1 MDVSEKNVIKWRD
14 RKHWAWF
21 PWSFTKYEVR
31 NDRLYVQSGLFKTS
45 YDETLLYR
53 IVDIRLSRTL
63 WQKIFGT
70 GTITLYTRVD
80 VNNHIQL
87 VNIKNSV
94 DVKEYLSELIE
105 EIRNRKKVVGK
116 EFYGVMAENEHDHN
130 IDDVAELEN
139 CDMDHD
145 GIADSMDDVIV
156 DDDNP
161 AIM

>member
-1 MDVSEKNVIKWRD
+1 MDGSAKNVIKWRD
-14 RKHWAWF
+14 RKHWMWF

-31 NDRLYVQSGLFKTS
+31 NDRLYVQRGFFRTS

-63 WQKIFGT
+63 AQKIFGT
-70 GTITLYTRVD
+70 GTVTLFTRVD
-80 VNNHIQL
+80 VNRHIQL

-116 EFYGVMAENEHDHN
+116 EFYGMMSGSGHDHSDLDD
-130 IDDVAELEN
+130 IDALEN
-139 CDMDHD
+139 CDSD
-145 GIADSMDDVIV
+145 GDGVSDIDEDIS

-161 AIM
+161 GIM